1 MLLRASVAASAL
13 LLAHVLTPAV
23 ARAEPAAAGAQAPA
37 ENPLL
42 GEWTLPF
49 GAPPYDRIRPDHY
62 LPAIEAGMAETR
74 RALDA
79 IATSRARPSFANTIE
94 AMERA
99 SRPLSRVTAVFFT
112 VTGADGT
119 PEIQAIEKRVQPML
133 ARFASET
140 YLDQRLWAK
149 VKSLHKRRD
158 RLKLTPEQARLLEVT
173 HRNFVRAGAALGAEQ
188 RARIAAIDER
198 LSALGVEFAQ
208 RLVADQKASD
218 LLLTEAE
225 VAGLPADARAAAAA
239 AARAQG
245 KSGYLVASTR
255 SDVEPFLTLA
265 TNRAAREKVWRAFV
279 MRGDNGNANDTNALI
294 RETLALRLERAKLL
308 GYATHADYALETS
321 MAKTPA
327 AALALSRAVLDAGL
341 ARARQEEAELLAL
354 ASADGLNRIEPWD
367 WRFYA
372 EKLRQ
377 QRFAFDEGQLKQY
390 LPLDGMVQA
399 LWETTERLF
408 GLKVTERP
416 DIPGYAEGVRVFE
429 VKEADGRHV
438 GLFYADWFTRP
449 TKRPG
454 AWMNAIRSQD
464 GLAGAT
470 PIVVNNCN
478 YVVPAAGQPAL
489 LSLDDAETLFHEFGH
504 ALHGLLSNTRYPSL
518 AGTAVY
524 RDFVEFPSQVY
535 EHWVTE
541 PEILSGFAR
550 NAAGTPMPKA
560 LLEKVLAART
570 FNQGYLTVQQ
580 LASAMVDME
589 IHQLTDVPEDFDPR
603 AFEAAALARLG
614 VPESVGMRHRLAHF
628 THLFQGG
635 GYAAGYYAYTWAEV
649 LEADA
654 FDAWKEAGG
663 PWDRTVAD
671 RFRREILAVGNSR
684 DPAESYTAF
693 RGRMPTADALLRNRG
708 LLPAPASAGSR

>member
-1 MLLRASVAASAL
+1 
-13 LLAHVLTPAV
+13 
-23 ARAEPAAAGAQAPA
+23 
-37 ENPLL
+37 
-42 GEWTLPF
+42 
-49 GAPPYDRIRPDHY
+49 
-62 LPAIEAGMAETR
+62 MAETR
-74 RALDA
+74 KALEV
-79 IATSRARPSFANTIE
+79 IATSRARPTFANTIE
-94 AMERA
+94 EMERA
-99 SRPLSRVTAVFFT
+99 SRPLTRVTAVFFT

-119 PEIQAIEKRVQPML
+119 PEIQAVEKQVQPML

-140 YLDQRLWAK
+140 YLDQRLWNR
-149 VKSLHKRRD
+149 VKTLHDRRD
-158 RLKLTPEQARLLEVT
+158 RLNLTPEQARLLEVT
-173 HRNFVRAGAALGAEQ
+173 HRNFVRAGAALSADQ
-188 RARIAAIDER
+188 RSRIAQIDER

-208 RLVADQKASD
+208 KLVADQKASD

-225 VAGLPADARAAAAA
+225 MAGLPADAKAAAAA
-239 AARAQG
+239 AAKAQG
-245 KSGYLVASTR
+245 KTGFLVASTR

-279 MRGDNGNANDTNALI
+279 MRGDNGNAHDTNALI
-294 RETLALRLERAKLL
+294 REMLALRLERAKLL

-327 AALALSRAVLDAGL
+327 AALELSRAVLDAGL
-341 ARARQEEAELLAL
+341 ARARAEEADLLKL
-354 ASADGLNRIEPWD
+354 AAVDGLNRIEPWD

-372 EKLRQ
+372 EKLRA

-390 LPLDGMVQA
+390 LPLEAMVQA

-416 DIPGYAEGVRVFE
+416 DIPGYAEGVRVLE

-464 GLAGAT
+464 GMTGAT

-489 LSLDDAETLFHEFGH
+489 LSLDDADTLFHEFGH

-541 PEILSGFAR
+541 PEILARFAR
-550 NAAGTPMPKA
+550 NAAGQPMPND
-560 LLEKVLAART
+560 LLDKVLAART

-589 IHQLTDVPEDFDPR
+589 IHQLTEVPEDFDPR
-603 AFEAAALARLG
+603 AFEAETLRKLG
-614 VPESVGMRHRLAHF
+614 VPDSIGMRHRLAHF

-663 PWDRTVAD
+663 PWDRSVAD

-684 DPAESYTAF
+684 DPADSYKAF

-708 LLPAPASAGSR
+708 LASGEAASR